1 MKILKILSILS
12 IVFLIL
18 GCEDKKEEFIKT
30 EDKNTVDSKRWYSN
44 VMAQKGKVVY
54 SNNCASCHGTNG
66 EGVILPWNQK
76 IDDGRYPPPPLND
89 DAHAWHHPIKAL
101 RFTINEGGKP
111 IGGVMPA
118 FKDKLSSQDVDNVI
132 AHIQSFWSD
141 PYYEEWLKRDGLNK

>member
-1 MKILKILSILS
+1 MKILKIISILS

-30 EDKNTVDSKRWYSN
+30 EDKNIVDSKRWYSN
-44 VMAQKGKVVY
+44 EMAQKGKVVY
-54 SNNCASCHGTNG
+54 SNNCAYCHGTNG

-76 IDDGRYPPPPLND
+76 MDDGRYPPPPLND

-141 PYYEEWLKRDGLNK
+141 PYYEEWLKKDGLNK